1 MGLCECQAVERTELD
16 AKRFLIALAPW
27 VLFSLVAERVGA
39 DAVGVAALLA
49 CLGSLG
55 LSVYGLR
62 HGGLKIIDGAGV
74 ITFAAIANAGFVG
87 GHRVDEFLVH
97 FGRGGAALLL
107 ATPGRR
113 STAKAGPRPCWPRGA
128 SGSATPPA
136 WPAPGRVR
144 PSSDG
149 RPTARWTAAGPLV

>member
-1 MGLCECQAVERTELD
+1 
-16 AKRFLIALAPW
+16 
-27 VLFSLVAERVGA
+27 
-39 DAVGVAALLA
+39 
-49 CLGSLG
+49 
-55 LSVYGLR
+55 
-62 HGGLKIIDGAGV
+62 V
-74 ITFAAIANAGFVG
+74 ITFAAIAVAGFVG

-149 RPTARWTAAGPLV
+149 RPNGPVDSCRAVGVSHPDHGRQEAVSPRQRVPTPRRPR